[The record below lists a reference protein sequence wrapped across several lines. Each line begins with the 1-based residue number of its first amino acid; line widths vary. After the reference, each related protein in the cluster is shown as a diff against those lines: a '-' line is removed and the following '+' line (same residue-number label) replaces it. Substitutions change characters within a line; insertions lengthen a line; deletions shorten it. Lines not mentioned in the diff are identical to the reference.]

1 MTTYTTHWTRH
12 TTGTDAQAD
21 SAIRTLS
28 ARGLQCRT
36 YPARDDSGRRVWAV
50 DYETPPCNHQGPS
63 PNSVI
68 NLAYTMEL
76 EA

>member
-1 MTTYTTHWTRH
+1 MTTYTTYWRRH

-36 YPARDDSGRRVWAV
+36 YPAKDSNGQRIWAV
-50 DYETPPCNHQGPS
+50 DVEVPACNHQGPS
-63 PNSVI
+63 PASLS
-68 NLAYTMEL
+68 NLSIEL
-76 EA
+76 ETR